1 MLLPT
6 PSSNV
11 LFCDKS
17 TSKGISWQF
26 VRSYRDKAG
35 LPKQRV
41 LASLGL
47 ANLPLNELKP
57 MAKAI
62 ERALLDRASL
72 FSDEIEPIHLST
84 TAAYWVDRVYR
95 QIARDDRFRY
105 PQFLFHSKAQNSSF
119 YRNLG
124 DVTIP
129 AHRRG
134 NTQVF

>member
-1 MLLPT
+1 MRGIHFILMLLPT

-47 ANLPLNELKP
+47 ANLPLKELQP

-72 FSDEIEPIHLST
+72 FSDEIEPIHLL
-84 TAAYWVDRVYR
+84 DHGC
-95 QIARDDRFRY
+95 
-105 PQFLFHSKAQNSSF
+105 L
-119 YRNLG
+119 LG
-124 DVTIP
+124 RSRLSPDCS
-129 AHRRG
+129 R
-134 NTQVF
+134 